1 MDTKL
6 NKILIS
12 NFKSYVEDSWIDL
25 SYLNVFLGANSSGKS
40 TALQALLALKQT
52 VECNSPNID
61 LLLSG
66 KYVTLGDFDDVI
78 NNKED
83 NEFKIGVSTSSRV
96 EYGDGKSSIIW
107 HFGKKNSEKKG
118 VKLEKVEMAING
130 NNYLLTHYKEKLY
143 SMYVNEQ
150 ESQILIKIFNL
161 KITDIYFKYNEELNT
176 IFYNFLSSILKE
188 LFSNQKTIFLNKNKA
203 ICVDGVGDF
212 YQYIFN
218 NYKEKDINHGD
229 SNQYQNLVDNI
240 SDLIKKFSLLEFDSS
255 TKVGT
260 VFSFES
266 VFLNEILK
274 ELITEE
280 NNQKICLII
289 SEYTKQYEKLCTKN
303 LFLDKYEEIGHVFR
317 IGSDEKEERK
327 YNFDYSIELK
337 NFNNTFI
344 ESILDKIFYVGPIR
358 EKPQGLYNVGF
369 ESIPKYVGTSG
380 AYFASVLLNE
390 NKEKEYVLPN
400 GEYEKL
406 TLYEA
411 LDAWLI
417 HLNVASEV
425 QVNKS
430 NSFGFNVLI
439 KNIENKQSDIMNVGI
454 GVSQVLPVLIMGL
467 LSEENETLIFEQPE
481 LHLHPYSQSRL
492 ADFFMELVN
501 KNRKIMVET
510 HSEYMLLR
518 LRYNVLKE
526 NIKRERIV
534 INFFENKSGTKV
546 IKKEITSNGTI
557 EYPDD
562 FKDETQSL
570 MDDLLN
576 AMFEKKGNR

>member
-83 NEFKIGVSTSSRV
+83 NEFKIGVSTSSRM
-96 EYGDGKSSIIW
+96 EYEDGKNSIIW
-107 HFGKKNSEKKG
+107 HFEKKNSEKKS
-118 VKLEKVEMAING
+118 VKLEKIEMVING
-130 NNYLLTHYKEKLY
+130 NNYLLTHHNENLY
-143 SMYVNEQ
+143 SMYVNE
-150 ESQILIKIFNL
+150 EETQILIEIINL
-161 KITDIYFKYNEELNT
+161 KITDIYFKYNEKLNI

-188 LFSNQKTIFLNKNKA
+188 LFGNQKTNFLNKNRA
-203 ICVDGVGDF
+203 ICVDGVRDF

-218 NYKEKDINHGD
+218 NCKEDINNED
-229 SNQYQNLVDNI
+229 SNQYQNLVDDI
-240 SDLIKKFSLLEFDSS
+240 SDLIKKFSLLEFDFS
-255 TKVGT
+255 TKLGT

-266 VFLNEILK
+266 KFLNELLK

-280 NNQKICLII
+280 NNQKICLVI
-289 SEYTKQYEKLCTKN
+289 SEYTEQYGQLCSENLLLNKYEK
-303 LFLDKYEEIGHVFR
+303 IGSIFR
-317 IGSDEKEERK
+317 IRSDEKEERK

-344 ESILDKIFYVGPIR
+344 NSILDKIFYVGPIR
-358 EKPQGLYNVGF
+358 EKPQGLYNIGF
-369 ESIPKYVGTSG
+369 ESIPKYVGISG
-380 AYFASVLLNE
+380 SYFASVLLHE
-390 NKEKEYVLPN
+390 NKKKEYILPN
-400 GEYEKL
+400 GKSEKL

-411 LDAWLI
+411 LDAWLV

-425 QVNKS
+425 QVSKS

-454 GVSQVLPVLIMGL
+454 GVSQVLPVLITGL
-467 LSEENETLIFEQPE
+467 LSEKNEMFIFEQPE

-492 ADFFMELVN
+492 ADFFMELAN
-501 KNRKIMVET
+501 GDRKIIVET

-526 NIKRERIV
+526 KITKKRIV
-534 INFFENKSGTKV
+534 INFFQNKSGTKV
-546 IKKEITSNGTI
+546 FKKEITSNGTI

-562 FKDETQSL
+562 FKDETQRL

-576 AMFEKKGNR
+576 AMLEKKDVR

>member
-1 MDTKL
+1 MNTRL

-12 NFKSYVEDSWIDL
+12 NFKSYVDDLWIDL

-40 TALQALLALKQT
+40 TALQALLTLKQT
-52 VECNSPNID
+52 FECNSPNID

-66 KYVTLGDFDDVI
+66 KYVTLGDFEDVI
-78 NNKED
+78 NDDEN
-83 NEFKIGVSTSSRV
+83 NEFKIGVSTSSKM
-96 EYGDGKSSIIW
+96 EYEDGENIMIW
-107 HFGKKNSEKKG
+107 HFEKNDSEEKS
-118 VKLEKVEMAING
+118 VKLAKIEMLING
-130 NNYLLTHYKEKLY
+130 KNCILTCYKDKLY
-143 SMYVNEQ
+143 SMHVDGQ
-150 ESQILIKIFNL
+150 ESQILFNITNL
-161 KITDIYFKYNEELNT
+161 KIRDIYFKYNDELNT
-176 IFYNFLSSILKE
+176 VFGDLLSAVLKV
-188 LFSNQKTIFLNKNKA
+188 LFANEKISFTNKNRA
-203 ICVDGVGDF
+203 VCIEGVREF

-218 NYKEKDINHGD
+218 NHVCEEENIDD
-229 SNQYQNLVDNI
+229 SFEELVDEI
-240 SDLIKKFSLLEFDSS
+240 SELIKKFSLLEFDSS
-255 TKVGT
+255 IKLGSI
-260 VFSFES
+260 FGFES
-266 VFLNEILK
+266 KFLNDLLK
-274 ELITEE
+274 IFITEE
-280 NNQKICLII
+280 NSEKIRLII
-289 SEYTKQYEKLCTKN
+289 VEYNEKYKRLSNKD
-303 LFLDKYEEIGHVFR
+303 LILDKYEMISPVFWL
-317 IGSDEKEERK
+317 SNDEKNNQK
-327 YNFDYSIELK
+327 FDFDYSIEIKTLNN
-337 NFNNTFI
+337 NFIT
-344 ESILDKIFYVGPIR
+344 SILDKIFYVGPLR

-380 AYFASVLLNE
+380 AYFASVLLRE
-390 NKEKEYVLPN
+390 NKEKEYILPN
-400 GEYEKL
+400 GEYERL

-411 LDAWLI
+411 LDVWLV

-439 KNIENKQSDIMNVGI
+439 KNVENKQSDIMNVGI
-454 GVSQVLPVLIMGL
+454 GVSQVLPVLITGL

-492 ADFFMELVN
+492 ADFFMTLVN
-501 KNRKIMVET
+501 KNRRVMVET

-518 LRYNVLKE
+518 LRYHVLKE
-526 NIKRERIV
+526 NITRERIV

-576 AMFEKKGNR
+576 AMFEKRGK

>member
-6 NKILIS
+6 NKILIG

-25 SYLNVFLGANSSGKS
+25 SYLNVLLGANSSGKS

-83 NEFKIGVSTSSRV
+83 NEFKIGVSTSSRM
-96 EYGDGKSSIIW
+96 EYEDGKNSIIW
-107 HFGKKNSEKKG
+107 HFGKKDSEKKG
-118 VKLEKVEMAING
+118 VKLEGVEMVING

-150 ESQILIKIFNL
+150 ESQILVEIINL
-161 KITDIYFKYNEELNT
+161 KITDIYFKYNEKLNI

-188 LFSNQKTIFLNKNKA
+188 LFANQKTNFLNKNRA
-203 ICVDGVGDF
+203 ICVDGVRDF

-218 NYKEKDINHGD
+218 NCREEDINNED
-229 SNQYQNLVDNI
+229 SNQYQNLIDNI

-255 TKVGT
+255 TKIGT

-266 VFLNEILK
+266 KFLNEFLK
-274 ELITEE
+274 TFITEE
-280 NNQKICLII
+280 NNHKICSII
-289 SEYTKQYEKLCTKN
+289 SKYTKQYEQLFTNN
-303 LFLDKYEEIGHVFR
+303 LPLDKYEKISHVFW
-317 IGSDEKEERK
+317 ISSDEKEERK

-337 NFNNTFI
+337 NLNNTFI
-344 ESILDKIFYVGPIR
+344 KSILDKIFYVGPIR
-358 EKPQGLYNVGF
+358 EKPQGLYNIGF

-380 AYFASVLLNE
+380 AYFASVLLHE
-390 NKEKEYVLPN
+390 NKEKEYILPN
-400 GEYEKL
+400 GQSEKL

-411 LDAWLI
+411 LDAWLV

-425 QVNKS
+425 QVSKS

-439 KNIENKQSDIMNVGI
+439 RNIENKQSDIMNVGI

-492 ADFFMELVN
+492 ADFFVELVN
-501 KNRKIMVET
+501 KNRKVMVET

-526 NIKRERIV
+526 NIAKERIV

-570 MDDLLN
+570 LDDLLN
-576 AMFEKKGNR
+576 AMLKKKGNR

>member
-1 MDTKL
+1 METKL

-83 NEFKIGVSTSSRV
+83 NEFKIGVSTSSRM
-96 EYGDGKSSIIW
+96 EYEDGKNSIIW
-107 HFGKKNSEKKG
+107 YFERKNSEKKS
-118 VKLEKVEMAING
+118 VKLKKIEMVING
-130 NNYLLTHYKEKLY
+130 NNYLLTYYNENLY
-143 SMYVNEQ
+143 SMYVNE
-150 ESQILIKIFNL
+150 EETQILIEIINL
-161 KITDIYFKYNEELNT
+161 KITDIYFKYNEELNI

-188 LFSNQKTIFLNKNKA
+188 LFANQKTNFLNKNRA
-203 ICVDGVGDF
+203 ICVDGVRDF

-218 NYKEKDINHGD
+218 NCKEDINNED

-240 SDLIKKFSLLEFDSS
+240 SDLIKKFSLLEFDFS
-255 TKVGT
+255 TKLGT

-266 VFLNEILK
+266 KFLNELLK
-274 ELITEE
+274 EHITEE
-280 NNQKICLII
+280 NNQKICLVI
-289 SEYTKQYEKLCTKN
+289 SEYTEQYEQLCNKN
-303 LFLDKYEEIGHVFR
+303 LLLNKYEKIGSIFR
-317 IGSDEKEERK
+317 IHSDEKEERK

-344 ESILDKIFYVGPIR
+344 NSILDKIFYVGPIR
-358 EKPQGLYNVGF
+358 EKPQGLYNIGF
-369 ESIPKYVGTSG
+369 ESIPKYVGISG
-380 AYFASVLLNE
+380 SYFASVLLHE
-390 NKEKEYVLPN
+390 NKKKEYILPN
-400 GEYEKL
+400 GKSEKL
-406 TLYEA
+406 TLYDA
-411 LDAWLI
+411 LDAWLV

-467 LSEENETLIFEQPE
+467 LSEKNEMLIFEQPE

-492 ADFFMELVN
+492 ADFFMELAN
-501 KNRKIMVET
+501 GDRKIIVET

-526 NIKRERIV
+526 KITKTRIV
-534 INFFENKSGTKV
+534 INFFQNKSGTKV
-546 IKKEITSNGTI
+546 FKKEITSNGTI

-562 FKDETQSL
+562 FKDETQRL

-576 AMFEKKGNR
+576 AMLEKKDVR